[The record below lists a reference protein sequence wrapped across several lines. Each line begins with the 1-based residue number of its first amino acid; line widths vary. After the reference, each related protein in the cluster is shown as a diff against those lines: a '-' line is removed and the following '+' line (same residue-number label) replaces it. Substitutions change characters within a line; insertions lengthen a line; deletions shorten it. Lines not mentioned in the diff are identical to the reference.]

1 MSLPRF
7 IGRRIRR
14 RAGTHL
20 ALAVV
25 STALG
30 LGIALAL
37 HAGTGAR
44 EQFSIATAYVG
55 MFWIVASLLVG
66 PINLLRGRPNP
77 VSVDLR
83 RDMGLWGGF
92 AGLVHL
98 GVGLTVHMRG
108 RMSEYFL
115 PPAGTD
121 GFIVRLDAFG
131 VANHLGLFSG
141 VILAA
146 LIGLSSDW
154 ALRSLGAV
162 RWKRWQRWA
171 YVCFGALVVHGSLYQ
186 LLEKRG
192 LGLVMLFAMLT
203 VTAVAF
209 QLAGV
214 RARLGEPSSGG
225 KSVQSR

>member
-1 MSLPRF
+1 MSITRF
-7 IGRRIRR
+7 SRRIRR
-14 RAGTHL
+14 RIGTHL
-20 ALAVV
+20 SLAVV

-37 HAGTGAR
+37 HSGSGAR
-44 EQFSIATAYVG
+44 ERFSIATAYVG

-83 RDMGLWGGF
+83 RDMGIWGGF

-121 GFIVRLDAFG
+121 GFFVRLDAFG
-131 VANHLGLFSG
+131 VANHLGLVSG
-141 VILAA
+141 FVLAV
-146 LIGLSSDW
+146 LIVLSSDW
-154 ALRSLGAV
+154 ALRSLGVV
-162 RWKRWQRWA
+162 RWKRWQQWN
-171 YVCFGALVVHGSLYQ
+171 YLCFGALVVHGSLYQ

-203 VTAVAF
+203 VAAVAF

-214 RARLGEPSSGG
+214 RARVGAQSSAGT
-225 KSVQSR
+225 SAQSR